1 MSGRE
6 GGQEGERKRVDGSKI
21 REISERISKR
31 EIHRDECL

>member
-6 GGQEGERKRVDGSKI
+6 GGQEGERKRVDRSKI
-21 REISERISKR
+21 REISER